1 MSSKDENKNAVIQEA
16 VYWSNC
22 TCASAAIK
30 LSLNKLQVQMTKIF
44 RECVDQKDI
53 FWCSHRSCMPKTL
66 QWSKTMP
73 FGGNTWLHDW
83 ANVFVVCISQCLALK
98 QVLKKKWVK
107 LLAPTIRR
115 PRTIL
120 NIKLHSIPELVI
132 LRTVEKRM
140 AGRPRLSWTR
150 GIMKPAWNINPHNPS
165 FDLEKREMRLA
176 LQNMAQ
182 NRQYPFHW
190 FCHLFFAAPAPT
202 RFTRTYVLEA
212 RIFARSVL
220 HRGPCLRGSWWR
232 LVRQEKRFTQLLDVR
247 YPQW

>member
-1 MSSKDENKNAVIQEA
+1 MFSSLLHAQDIANGPRLCLLEGTHDCMIEQMCSWFAFPNA
-16 VYWSNC
+16 WLWNRSWKR
-22 TCASAAIK
+22 SGLK
-30 LSLNKLQVQMTKIF
+30 LI
-44 RECVDQKDI
+44 
-53 FWCSHRSCMPKTL
+53 
-66 QWSKTMP
+66 
-73 FGGNTWLHDW
+73 
-83 ANVFVVCISQCLALK
+83 
-98 QVLKKKWVK
+98 
-107 LLAPTIRR
+107 APTVRR

-150 GIMKPAWNINPHNPS
+150 EIMKPAWNINPHNPS

-220 HRGPCLRGSWWR
+220 HRGPCLRGNWRR